1 MDEAMLI
8 RFTDFQTLGM
18 RILPYLLLMVAGY
31 CAKAQDA
38 TTTLINIVGCHNQHD
53 PAPSLAFMADSIQ
66 PDFTLWVGDNVYA
79 DTRDDAS
86 HIEKQLRILEGKPGF
101 AKLRE
106 RSKFYVTWDDHDYG
120 LNNAGKEYRLKEQS
134 KQIHRRFW
142 QLEEEIPEDRNGVY
156 YSKVEVL
163 PNGKRLQFI
172 MLDIRYNRDKPGRNG
187 DPLGEAQWKWLEK
200 QLSQPADLRF
210 VVSGFQILLN
220 KPTRWEAWIKFGG
233 QRKRLFELIETTAAK
248 GVVFVTGDQHYVEVL
263 RRKGVMGYDAYEIM
277 AAGINKN
284 ERPGRARCRVAGP
297 DITIHSAPLITVDW
311 AESQIVFTNTDVET
325 GAESLR
331 YVIPFSA
338 IGL

>member
-1 MDEAMLI
+1 MRLLFVLL
-8 RFTDFQTLGM
+8 FTALFF
-18 RILPYLLLMVAGY
+18 

-38 TTTLINIVGCHNQHD
+38 NATLINIVGCHNQHD
-53 PAPSLAFMADSIQ
+53 PAPSLVYMADSIK

-86 HIEKQLRILEGKPGF
+86 HIDRQLRVLEQKPGF
-101 AKLRE
+101 ADLRE
-106 RSKFYVTWDDHDYG
+106 RSTFYVTWDDHDYG
-120 LNNAGKEYRLKEQS
+120 LNNAGKEYALKEES

-142 QLEEEIPEDRNGVY
+142 QLEDEIPEERNGVY
-156 YSKVEVL
+156 YSNVEVL

-187 DPLGEAQWKWLEK
+187 DPLGEEQWTWLEE
-200 QLSQPADLRF
+200 QLKKPADLRF

-233 QRKRLFELIETTAAK
+233 QRKRLFDLIERTSAK

-263 RRKGVMGYDAYEIM
+263 RRKGDLGYDAYEIM

-284 ERPGRARCRVAGP
+284 ERPGKARCRVAGP
-297 DITIHSAPLITVDW
+297 DITVHSAPLMAIEW
-311 AESQIVFTNTDVET
+311 ADRRIVFTNTDVET
-325 GAESLR
+325 GEETLR
-331 YVIPFSA
+331 YEIPFGR